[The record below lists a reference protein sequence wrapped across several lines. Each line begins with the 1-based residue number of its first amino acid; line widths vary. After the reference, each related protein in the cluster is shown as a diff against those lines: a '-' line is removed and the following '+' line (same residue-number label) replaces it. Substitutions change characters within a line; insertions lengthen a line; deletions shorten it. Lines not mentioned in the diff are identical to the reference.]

1 MLFPRPCGIKAF
13 PIGSMGLAFLFPH
26 FPQVC
31 HGKETKCRKLCID
44 GCTIHGSY
52 EFELSRFGENP
63 PILCRRATKS
73 KLQYVKLDCIII

>member
-26 FPQVC
+26 LPYVC
-31 HGKETKCRKLCID
+31 HRKETKCRKLCID

-52 EFELSRFGENP
+52 ELNYPDLVKTLRFFAERLKNGSSE
-63 PILCRRATKS
+63 K
-73 KLQYVKLDCIII
+73 K